1 MIAQLIVLLAVIIS
15 GEMFRTTATSVEICV
30 VAEQS
35 KETNRNSKAEKPDV
49 FANVRPTLRKATD
62 VPLRLPEFIP
72 DVSSDN
78 PAYAILESVDRH
90 NYEVQL
96 AWSSDCNGGNA
107 CHYGAVRGSINPLLA
122 ERRKKI
128 PVRLQHG
135 IKGYFVGFT
144 CGAHCDDSSVGW
156 REGEH
161 HYSISLKAGKM
172 RDLVKMA
179 NSAITSTD
187 K

>member
-1 MIAQLIVLLAVIIS
+1 VIRQLIVLLAVIIS
-15 GEMFRTTATSVEICV
+15 GEMFRITATPVEICV

-122 ERRKKI
+122 ERFRY
-128 PVRLQHG
+128 V
-135 IKGYFVGFT
+135 
-144 CGAHCDDSSVGW
+144 SSTA
-156 REGEH
+156 
-161 HYSISLKAGKM
+161 LKAISSGSRAARIAM
-172 RDLVKMA
+172 IRLWDGVKG
-179 NSAITSTD
+179 NTITLSA
-187 K
+187 